1 MTKNVVKFCLV
12 TNTDTISLK
21 ITNHYLKLVK
31 NIANHYLKL
40 VEKILHLQ
48 NINLK
53 NENYNYKLVWK

>member
-1 MTKNVVKFCLV
+1 MTENVVKFCLV

-40 VEKILHLQ
+40 VEK
-48 NINLK
+48 NIAFAKYYLKMVFK
-53 NENYNYKLVWK
+53 NENYN